1 MRKFY
6 RSVILFFTSTIVAG
20 IVAAATIGGVVSAAT
35 GNPIFDE
42 SCKATPTSALCQPQT
57 EKLFGP
63 DSIWTS
69 IINTLIFV
77 IGAVAVLMIVIG
89 GLRYTLSAGDAGS
102 TKGAKDTVLYAVIGL
117 VIAVAAYAIVNFVLT
132 SVIV

>member
-6 RSVILFFTSTIVAG
+6 RSISLVLASIGLVSV
-20 IVAAATIGGVVSAAT
+20 VAAVSLGGSAFAGT

-57 EKLFGP
+57 EMLFGP
-63 DSIWTS
+63 NSIWTN
-69 IINTLIFV
+69 IINTIIFV

-102 TKGAKDTVLYAVIGL
+102 TKSAKDTVLYAVIGL